1 MMEMSWVCT
10 NLTPSP
16 SPKERGDS
24 TENSPLFRRG
34 AGGEVTQTKPS
45 IAMKKHINFLEKI
58 VLFII
63 ITILFAACSSGL
75 QQLKNGNFD
84 ESIFLS
90 VNRLQDKPTHSK
102 ALSVLKEA
110 YPLAIDD
117 HKRAIRIYENSNE
130 PFHWEKAL
138 AEYQQLNQIYEVIT
152 RKPAIMQIV
161 GVPQNY
167 AREAETARQLAADD
181 RYQAGMMAL
190 AHKENRLA
198 AKDAFGQFQ
207 RVNDLIP
214 NYKEVNQKAEQ
225 AFQYALHRVT
235 IEPVFATIRL
245 YRDERETL
253 QQSFDDAFF
262 RPKAKSPSPFL
273 RYYTTDAAR
282 EDSLPQNEVI
292 KFVLV
297 NMSSPRV
304 STHTSTEHF
313 SKQIKT
319 GRKKINDST
328 YVDVFETVK
337 ACITTYHK
345 TISIEGAMEMQVLD
359 YKTNR
364 VINNEIRNEN
374 YDWTDSYQTFSGN
387 VAALDGKACPSNG
400 SWHLEPSASS
410 LFDSLS
416 SQFAG
421 YFCRKLNKVYREL

>member
-1 MMEMSWVCT
+1 
-10 NLTPSP
+10 
-16 SPKERGDS
+16 
-24 TENSPLFRRG
+24 
-34 AGGEVTQTKPS
+34 
-45 IAMKKHINFLEKI
+45 MKKPISFLGKI
-58 VLFII
+58 VLLSIIIFII
-63 ITILFAACSSGL
+63 TSCSSGL
-75 QQLKNGNFD
+75 LQLKNGNFD

-90 VNRLQDKPTHSK
+90 VNRLQDKPNHQK

-110 YPLAIDD
+110 YPLAIEE
-117 HKRAIRIYENSNE
+117 HKRAVRIYENSNE

-181 RYQAGMMAL
+181 RYQAGIIAL

-198 AKDAFGQFQ
+198 AKDALGQFQ
-207 RVNDLIP
+207 RANDLIP
-214 NYKEVNQKAEQ
+214 NYKEANQKAEE

-235 IEPVFATIRL
+235 IEPVFSTIRL

-253 QQSFDDAFF
+253 QEHFDYAFF
-262 RPKAKSPSPFL
+262 RPKAKSPSPFVK
-273 RYYTTDAAR
+273 YYTTNSAR
-282 EDSLPQNEVI
+282 EDSLPQNEFI

-297 NMSSPRV
+297 DMSSPRV
-304 STHTSTEHF
+304 DINTSTENF

-328 YVDVFETVK
+328 YVDVFETVM
-337 ACITTYHK
+337 ACITTYNK
-345 TISIEGAMEMQVLD
+345 RIEIRGSIEMQVRDYRNNYLIDSELD
-359 YKTNR
+359 YETY
-364 VINNEIRNEN
+364 V
-374 YDWTDSYQTFSGN
+374 WADSYQTFSGR
-387 VAALDGKACPSNG
+387 VEALDGRSCPSNG
-400 SWHLEPSASS
+400 SWHFEPSSSS

-421 YFCRKLNKVYREL
+421 YFCRKLDRAYRGM